1 VSRKIVEKSS
11 LLAKKSE
18 ERIEIEVGDDEILVV
33 YVKPLTFLD
42 LQYVVENVV
51 DVGGDNASFN
61 IGKFFD
67 YALSNWIIRTEPDLT
82 VDDIKALPA
91 EIGQKIIMAL
101 PSLEDI
107 GEALSSGFR
116 N

>member
-1 VSRKIVEKSS
+1 M
-11 LLAKKSE
+11 AKKTE
-18 ERIEIEVGDDEILVV
+18 ERIEIDVGDDEILVV

-42 LQYVVENVV
+42 LQYLIENVI
-51 DVGGDNASFN
+51 DVNSESNQVNLNA
-61 IGKFFD
+61 FFD
-67 YALSNWIIRTEPDLT
+67 FLFTRLISRTEPDLT
-82 VDDIKALPA
+82 VDDMKSLPA

-101 PSLEDI
+101 PSLEEI